1 MSLTI
6 KTVKGVTTLTWE
18 SPTMGAFWKIRQGMT
33 DEEIIEIFTNVV
45 TTMKGVGM
53 DRAAKIFEL
62 ETELGMVPPLAA
74 QGPTAAGP
82 AARPTSPAASG
93 RAQATAT
100 APTAEPAA
108 QPGKI
113 LMMPPTTLDGAPA
126 GGAPA
131 NNGVDFSALPSDRVP
146 GHLASDWEMAPPEE
160 MERW

>member
-1 MSLTI
+1 MLTI

-18 SPTMGAFWKIRQGMT
+18 SPTMGAFWKIRPEMT
-33 DEEIIEIFTNVV
+33 DEEIIEVFTNVV

-62 ETELGMVPPLAA
+62 ETELGMIPPVA
-74 QGPTAAGP
+74 AAGP
-82 AARPTSPAASG
+82 TQKAALSPAV
-93 RAQATAT
+93 TP
-100 APTAEPAA
+100 PTANAGTVAPVA

-131 NNGVDFSALPSDRVP
+131 QGGVDFSALPSDRVP
-146 GHLASDWEMAPPEE
+146 GHLAGSWEMAPPEE